1 MLQAVIKALPVLV
14 LEIDQDGIILDFN
27 SDTPS
32 LFEMEYESYRHKHI
46 SEFFP
51 TQVASEIQ
59 TVVSIIKNGEP
70 PPTVSFSTN
79 VGNDIHWYEA
89 RFISSNRKHN
99 IVVVQDI
106 TKYKIS
112 ETKIQKQLDQISA
125 LRAIDQVIISSVDL
139 NLTLSIL
146 LKELV
151 KQLHI
156 DAACILL
163 WSDDTKRF
171 EYGAGL
177 GFKTSSLT
185 HTKLR
190 FGEGYAGAA
199 ALEQR
204 IIQIDLSKAKTSF
217 EGSPTL
223 GNEQFVSYIG
233 VPLVAKGQVQG
244 VLEIFNRSTL
254 SPDPDWL
261 AFLEMLGGQAAI
273 AIDNA
278 FLLRDLQHTNTELI
292 SAYNKTIEGWSRAL
306 ELRDHETKGHT
317 QRVTKMT
324 VELAGKLEITGLDL
338 LHIQRGATLH
348 DIGKMGIPDYIL
360 HKPGPLS
367 EEEWDI
373 MRQHPQLAFDL
384 LSKIDYLRP
393 ATDIPCY
400 HHERWNGSGYPL
412 GLQGDSIPL
421 AARLFSIVD
430 VYDALIS
437 DRPYRPAWSD
447 REALTYIQDQA
458 GELFDPEIV
467 PVFLEL
473 IEENYTL
480 NERRY
485 TN

>member
-14 LEIDQDGIILDFN
+14 LEIDHNGTILDFN

-32 LFEMEYESYRHKHI
+32 YFDLEYGTYRYKHI
-46 SEFFP
+46 CEFFP
-51 TQVASEIQ
+51 EQVANEIQ
-59 TVVSIIKNGEP
+59 TVVTLIKSGEI
-70 PPTVSFSTN
+70 PPTVNYSAH
-79 VGNDIHWYEA
+79 VNDEIHWYEA
-89 RFISSNRKHN
+89 RFICSSKKNN
-99 IVVVQDI
+99 IVVVQDV

-125 LRAIDQVIISSVDL
+125 LRAIDQVIMSSVDL

-146 LKELV
+146 LSELV

-177 GFKTSSLT
+177 GFQTNSLT
-185 HTKLR
+185 YTKLR
-190 FGEGYAGAA
+190 FGEGYAGVAA
-199 ALEQR
+199 QEQR
-204 IIQIDLSKAKTSF
+204 IIQIDLSKLNTKF
-217 EGSPTL
+217 LRSPTL
-223 GNEQFVSYIG
+223 RDEHFVSYIG
-233 VPLVAKGQVQG
+233 VPLIAKGQVQG
-244 VLEIFNRSTL
+244 VLEIFHRSML
-254 SPDPDWL
+254 NPDSDWL
-261 AFLEMLGGQAAI
+261 AFLEMLAGQAAI

-278 FLLRDLQHTNTELI
+278 FLLRDLQHSNTELV
-292 SAYNKTIEGWSRAL
+292 SAYNATIEGWSRAL

-324 VELAGKLEITGLDL
+324 EELAEKLEITGLDL
-338 LHIQRGATLH
+338 LHIRRGATLH

-367 EEEWDI
+367 EKEWDI
-373 MRQHPQLAFDL
+373 MRKHPQLAFEL
-384 LSKIDYLRP
+384 LSKIEYLRP

-412 GLQGDSIPL
+412 GLKGDTIPL

-447 REALTYIQDQA
+447 KEALAYIQGQA
-458 GELFDPEIV
+458 GELFDPDIV
-467 PVFLEL
+467 PIFVDMV
-473 IEENYTL
+473 EENYT
-480 NERRY
+480 
-485 TN
+485 

>member
-14 LEIDQDGIILDFN
+14 LEIDQDGTILDFN

-32 LFEMEYESYRHKHI
+32 YFDVDYGTYRYKHI
-46 SEFFP
+46 REFFP
-51 TQVASEIQ
+51 EQVASEIQ
-59 TVVSIIKNGEP
+59 TVVTMIKSGETP
-70 PPTVSFSTN
+70 PAVNYSTHVDN
-79 VGNDIHWYEA
+79 EIHWYEA
-89 RFISSNRKHN
+89 RFISSSRKN
-99 IVVVQDI
+99 KIVVVQDI

-125 LRAIDQVIISSVDL
+125 LRAIDQVIMSSVDL

-146 LKELV
+146 LNELV

-177 GFKTSSLT
+177 GFQTNSLT

-204 IIQIDLSKAKTSF
+204 IIQIDLSKSNTNF
-217 EGSPTL
+217 LRSPTL
-223 GNEQFVSYIG
+223 GSEHFVSYIG
-233 VPLVAKGQVQG
+233 VPLIAKGQVQG
-244 VLEIFNRSTL
+244 VLEIFHRSML
-254 SPDPDWL
+254 KPDSDWL

-278 FLLRDLQHTNTELI
+278 FLLRDLQHSNTELI
-292 SAYNKTIEGWSRAL
+292 SAYNATIEGWSRAL

-324 VELAGKLEITGLDL
+324 EELAGKLEITGLDL
-338 LHIQRGATLH
+338 LHIRRGATLH

-367 EEEWDI
+367 EKEWDI
-373 MRQHPQLAFDL
+373 MRQHPQLAYDL

-400 HHERWNGSGYPL
+400 HHERWNGSGYPI
-412 GLQGDSIPL
+412 GLKGDTIPL

-437 DRPYRPAWSD
+437 DRPYRAAWSGK
-447 REALTYIQDQA
+447 EALTYIQDQA
-458 GELFDPEIV
+458 GELFDPDIV
-467 PVFLEL
+467 PIFLEMV
-473 IEENYTL
+473 EENYT
-480 NERRY
+480 
-485 TN
+485 

>member
-14 LEIDQDGIILDFN
+14 LEIDQDGTILDFN

-32 LFEMEYESYRHKHI
+32 YFDVEYEPYRYKHI
-46 SEFFP
+46 SDFFP
-51 TQVASEIQ
+51 EQVAGEIQ
-59 TVVSIIKNGEP
+59 TVVSIVKNGDAH
-70 PPTVSFSTN
+70 PTISYSSHVDN
-79 VGNDIHWYEA
+79 ELHWYEV
-89 RFISSNRKHN
+89 RFISSNRDHN

-106 TKYKIS
+106 TKYKIN

-125 LRAIDQVIISSVDL
+125 LRAIDQVIMSSVDL

-151 KQLHI
+151 KQLRI

-163 WSDDTKRF
+163 WSDDTNRF

-177 GFKTSSLT
+177 GFQTNSLT

-190 FGEGYAGAA
+190 FGEGYAGTA

-204 IIQIDLSKAKTSF
+204 IIQLDLSQSDTGF
-217 EGSPTL
+217 LRSPTL
-223 GNEQFVSYIG
+223 GNENFVSYIG
-233 VPLVAKGQVQG
+233 VPLIAKGQVQG
-244 VLEIFNRSTL
+244 VLEIFNRTKL
-254 SPDPDWL
+254 NPDPDWL

-273 AIDNA
+273 AVDNA
-278 FLLRDLQHTNTELI
+278 FLLRDLQHSNTELI
-292 SAYNKTIEGWSRAL
+292 SAYNATIEGWSHAL

-317 QRVTKMT
+317 HRVTVMT
-324 VELAGKLEITGLDL
+324 MDLAGKLEITGLDL

-367 EEEWDI
+367 EKEWDI

-400 HHERWNGSGYPL
+400 HHERWNGSGYPF
-412 GLQGDSIPL
+412 GLKGDSIPL

-430 VYDALIS
+430 VYDALTS

-447 REALTYIQDQA
+447 KEALAYIQDQA
-458 GELFDPEIV
+458 GKLFDPDIV

-473 IEENYTL
+473 V
-480 NERRY
+480 ERPGQSVPRVAE
-485 TN
+485 